1 MGAPQAVFVTLAE
14 CCFAKFFLIVLVMT
28 VVMVL
33 WWSNERSRAAIFA
46 CDRGDFFSSLLLM
59 KFFLAFFLDCLWR
72 AIWLYFEFVV
82 KYFSGSLFMAKGGFI
97 VFFSACFYHFMQIS
111 ID

>member
-1 MGAPQAVFVTLAE
+1 
-14 CCFAKFFLIVLVMT
+14 
-28 VVMVL
+28 
-33 WWSNERSRAAIFA
+33 
-46 CDRGDFFSSLLLM
+46 M

-82 KYFSGSLFMAKGGFI
+82 KYFSSSLFMAKGGFI
-97 VFFSACFYHFMQIS
+97 VLFLSACFYHFKRIS